1 VVSKFIICP
10 SPKELGPDAIH
21 ITVYPIFEKIKAH
34 TVKRNRGQA
43 RIGENLSTPRSKHF
57 PFPRV

>member
-34 TVKRNRGQA
+34 TVKRNRAQA
-43 RIGENLSTPRSKHF
+43 RIGKNLSTPRS
-57 PFPRV
+57 